1 MKIRQEAQHP
11 PPQTQ
16 AERKGVHNLLTQAVF
31 DIGTPILHTLIC
43 AGLNLMFSKTE
54 TTIRP
59 NSSVLIKWGTP
70 QNFLLAFIDELWNF
84 WKIRILKKWKKHC
97 WRYHHFKHVYQK
109 PQSYEVQFLRYGVW
123 QIFFVILDHF
133 LPFYPPPPNKSENK
147 SFEKSICRCHILN
160 LCNTNH
166 YHMMYAYSNMESS
179 RQLCYFRQYFALLPH
194 YWPEN

>member
-1 MKIRQEAQHP
+1 
-11 PPQTQ
+11 
-16 AERKGVHNLLTQAVF
+16 
-31 DIGTPILHTLIC
+31 
-43 AGLNLMFSKTE
+43 MFSKTE

-133 LPFYPPPPNKSENK
+133 LPFYPSPPPNKSGNK
-147 SFEKSICRCHILN
+147 SFEKSICRCHSLN
-160 LCNTNH
+160 LCNKNH
-166 YHMMYAYSNMESS
+166 YHMMYAYSDMESS
-179 RQLCYFRQYFALLPH
+179 RQFCYFKRAIFCSFTPLLTRKLKYKKNVKNPWRYYPFTH
-194 YWPEN
+194 VYHKSRSYDV

>member
-1 MKIRQEAQHP
+1 MFQILVYFLCENCNAPSPHLEKSKSHPLFSSEPPLKTEFLLSSHFLKIRQEAQHP

-133 LPFYPPPPNKSENK
+133 LPFYPPPP
-147 SFEKSICRCHILN
+147 
-160 LCNTNH
+160 
-166 YHMMYAYSNMESS
+166 
-179 RQLCYFRQYFALLPH
+179 P
-194 YWPEN
+194 

>member
-16 AERKGVHNLLTQAVF
+16 AERKGVHTLLIQAVF

-43 AGLNLMFSKTE
+43 AALNLMFSKTE

-59 NSSVLIKWGTP
+59 NSSVLIRWGTP

-97 WRYHHFKHVYQK
+97 WRYHHFKHLYQK
-109 PQSYEVQFLRYGVW
+109 PQSYEVKFLRYGVW
-123 QIFFVILDHF
+123 QIFFVILGHF
-133 LPFYPPPPNKSENK
+133 LPFYPPPPYPPITSQKTNFWKKHLQMSYFKLVQQKAQSYGVCLLRYGEQQT
-147 SFEKSICRCHILN
+147 IL
-160 LCNTNH
+160 L
-166 YHMMYAYSNMESS
+166 
-179 RQLCYFRQYFALLPH
+179 F
-194 YWPEN
+194 